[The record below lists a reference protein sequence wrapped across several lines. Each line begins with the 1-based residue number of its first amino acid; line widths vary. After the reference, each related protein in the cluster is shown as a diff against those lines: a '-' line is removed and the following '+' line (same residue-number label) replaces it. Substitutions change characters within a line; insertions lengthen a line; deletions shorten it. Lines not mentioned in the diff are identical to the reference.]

1 MRASSM
7 RAAAVAALVLSVAGC
22 GAPNFGDDPNSYS
35 SNWPHP
41 DPTPSRSSSATP
53 SDSASPTPQSSTS
66 ARPRDGL
73 PAELDGKQ
81 RIYDVIE
88 DDSEALK
95 VPGVK
100 NDSAM
105 YGPDRKTVVLLVY
118 RGKQAGIDRVVQE
131 HRKMRGTKV
140 GSATCVKIGALANL
154 CWRSAPGIVV
164 SVTANRTRSAQQV
177 APIVDEA
184 LRAVGS

>member
-7 RAAAVAALVLSVAGC
+7 RAAAVAAMLLSIAGC
-22 GAPNFGDDPNSYS
+22 GAPDFGDEPSSYS
-35 SNWPHP
+35 SNWPQADRTATESASASP
-41 DPTPSRSSSATP
+41 SDSPSATPKSSSSA
-53 SDSASPTPQSSTS
+53 
-66 ARPRDGL
+66 RPKDGL
-73 PAELDGKQ
+73 PAELAGQ
-81 RIYDVIE
+81 RRDHEVAE
-88 DDSEALK
+88 DDSQALK

-100 NDSAM
+100 NGSAI
-105 YGPDRKTVVLLVY
+105 YGTDDKTVALLVY
-118 RGKQAGIDRVVQE
+118 RGGQAGIDRVVQE

-184 LRAVGS
+184 LRTVQS

>member
-1 MRASSM
+1 MRGFVH
-7 RAAAVAALVLSVAGC
+7 AAAVAAAMLSVAGC

-41 DPTPSRSSSATP
+41 DPTPSKSSSTSPSDAPSATP
-53 SDSASPTPQSSTS
+53 KSSAS
-66 ARPRDGL
+66 ARPKDGL
-73 PAELDGKQ
+73 PTELAGQQ
-81 RIYDVIE
+81 RVYDVIE
-88 DDSEALK
+88 DDSGALK
-95 VPGVK
+95 APGVK
-100 NDSAM
+100 NESAM

-118 RGKQAGIDRVVQE
+118 RGQQAGIDRVVQE

-140 GSATCVKIGALANL
+140 GSATCVKIGTLANL

-164 SVTANRTRSAQQV
+164 SVTANRNRSAKQV

-184 LRAVGS
+184 LRSVQSG